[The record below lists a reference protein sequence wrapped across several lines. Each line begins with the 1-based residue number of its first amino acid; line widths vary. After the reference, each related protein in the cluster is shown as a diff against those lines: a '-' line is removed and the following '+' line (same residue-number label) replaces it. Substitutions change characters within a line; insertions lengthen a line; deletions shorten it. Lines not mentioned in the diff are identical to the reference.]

1 MKNLLIISL
10 ALMLLAITACATNSE
25 GAAPKMVT
33 KYDIALAKVTRSDS
47 SQGKVKSPVAD
58 TTLVDKLRFRYEDEL
73 MRTIWSANEN
83 GFELTLYNA
92 SDKNITIDWEKGL
105 YLDYDN
111 IGHRLLPSTTKD
123 ADKDKIQ
130 IPSVVS
136 PRGNL
141 VVTIYSA
148 DHVSL
153 SSLLGSYIRT
163 PLLPTDY
170 ATAVRYNGKELK
182 LVMPVIIDG
191 VSFQYEYL
199 FKVTNVRQVAV
210 KSTGW
215 FGL

>member
-1 MKNLLIISL
+1 
-10 ALMLLAITACATNSE
+10 
-25 GAAPKMVT
+25 
-33 KYDIALAKVTRSDS
+33 
-47 SQGKVKSPVAD
+47 
-58 TTLVDKLRFRYEDEL
+58 
-73 MRTIWSANEN
+73 TI
-83 GFELTLYNA
+83 F
-92 SDKNITIDWEKGL
+92 
-105 YLDYDN
+105 
-111 IGHRLLPSTTKD
+111 
-123 ADKDKIQ
+123 
-130 IPSVVS
+130 
-136 PRGNL
+136 
-141 VVTIYSA
+141 SA